1 MTTNQQKEM
10 TQTGPP
16 GQDDRTIVSGADAE
30 FINELSEFLDTLASP
45 VRLHILSF
53 IGKNPRTIRQISHE
67 IGTSYENS
75 KKHVIRLLELGVIR
89 KEIGVSQ
96 DMVNHG
102 QPVFFYSLEPGSLDS
117 LVSSLRVFSS
127 ITAGADPVLN
137 EKIASAAAGLN
148 QTFQSEG
155 PSLTLKNGPDASRVF
170 LLTADIYRIGREE
183 PGLDSIAHEPAVL
196 IPETYR
202 SVSRVSG
209 PHAWLVR
216 RNGVWTLRDG
226 ESKGGTFLD
235 GRRVSEDIQE
245 PLRGGSRIELAQG
258 PLGAILVFSM
268 KAGINSETDLS
279 S

>member
-1 MTTNQQKEM
+1 MTR
-10 TQTGPP
+10 PDHP

-30 FINELSEFLDTLASP
+30 FITELSEYLDTLASP

-53 IGKNPRTIRQISHE
+53 IGGQPRTIRQIAHE

-102 QPVFFYSLEPGSLDS
+102 QPVFYYSLEPGSLDK
-117 LVSSLRVFSS
+117 LVNSLRVFSS
-127 ITAGADPVLN
+127 ITAGADPVLS
-137 EKIASAAAGLN
+137 EKIASTTAGLN

-155 PSLTLKNGPDASRVF
+155 SSLTLKNGPDAGRVY
-170 LLTADIYRIGREE
+170 LLTADVYRIGREE
-183 PGLDSIAHEPAVL
+183 PGIDAPSLEPAIL

-202 SVSRVSG
+202 SVSRASG
-209 PHAWLVR
+209 PHAWIVR
-216 RNGVWTLRDG
+216 RGDGWTVRDG

-235 GRRVSEDIQE
+235 GRRISGDTHE
-245 PLRGGSRIELAQG
+245 PLRSGARIDLAQG
-258 PLGAILVFSM
+258 PLCATLLFTPASGVTG
-268 KAGINSETDLS
+268 KTGQNQPLS
-279 S
+279 